1 MKKLMVMAAL
11 AVMAA
16 FAAHAVT
23 RIWNPT
29 VKADD
34 GKYYWSNANNW
45 LDENGNTG
53 IPATGDTVVMAN
65 GSNVWGIQ
73 NPTLHALILRPTGN
87 NYGLS
92 GSGPKFGVGSAGVR
106 LETARTVSY
115 WLGLAAPANY
125 DHPIYVCEGGTL
137 TGTESY
143 SGSGRFLKQGP
154 GEFRLGN
161 KSGGATRFNWSGTV
175 IEAGTFGMGACDM
188 ELTNHEFVFAGP
200 TARALLYSNQTL
212 VNANF
217 HETDGVVM
225 GSHSIDASTAF
236 QRVFKPRNNVVC
248 PVNVHERVA
257 RGHFFENLSGAFL
270 QGIGNADLQLVL
282 NHFHT
287 RPNIVKNGGEVSPC
301 LQPRL

>member
-115 WLGLAAPANY
+115 WLGLIAPAGY
-125 DHPIYVCEGGTL
+125 DLPIYVCEGGSINT
-137 TGTESY
+137 TESY
-143 SGSGRFLKQGP
+143 GGSGRFLKQGT
-154 GEFRLGN
+154 GTLTIGN
-161 KSGGATRFNWSGTV
+161 KSGDNRYTWHGTV
-175 IEAGTFGMGACDM
+175 IEAGTFQMGGG
-188 ELTNHEFVFAGP
+188 L
-200 TARALLYSNQTL
+200 
-212 VNANF
+212 
-217 HETDGVVM
+217 
-225 GSHSIDASTAF
+225 
-236 QRVFKPRNNVVC
+236 PR
-248 PVNVHERVA
+248 
-257 RGHFFENLSGAFL
+257 
-270 QGIGNADLQLVL
+270 D
-282 NHFHT
+282 
-287 RPNIVKNGGEVSPC
+287 
-301 LQPRL
+301 